1 MSRRTQPAARSTSR
15 ARRARLLVLA
25 VAALLAACAGTPVPD
40 WQAAAREA
48 LDSGT
53 AAYMRG
59 DTRVAQ
65 AEFERAR
72 RELARTGRADLLAR
86 AALVRCA
93 AQVASAVVEPCS
105 AFEALRGDA
114 GPAERAYAD
123 YLAGRITP
131 QDIAQL
137 PPQHRAVAAAQGDGA
152 AAALRAIDDP
162 LAQLVAVGVLFQ
174 RGEASPTALAL
185 AVDTASARGWRRPL
199 LAWLG
204 VQLAR
209 AEQAGATAEA
219 ERLRRRIALVQ
230 GER

>member
-1 MSRRTQPAARSTSR
+1 MTASPQATARSPCSASR
-15 ARRARLLVLA
+15 GRL
-25 VAALLAACAGTPVPD
+25 AALAATAVLAACAGTPVPD
-40 WQAAAREA
+40 WQAAARDA
-48 LDSGT
+48 LDAGT
-53 AAYMRG
+53 AAYLRG
-59 DTRVAQ
+59 DARVAQ

-93 AQVASAVVEPCS
+93 AQVASAVVDSCS
-105 AFEALRGDA
+105 AFEALRSEA
-114 GPAERAYAD
+114 AAAERAYAD
-123 YLAGRITP
+123 YLAGRVQP

-174 RGEASPTALAL
+174 RGEANPAALAL
-185 AVDTASARGWRRPL
+185 AVDTASAKGWRRPL

-204 VQLAR
+204 VLLAR
-209 AEQAGATAEA
+209 AQHAGASAEA